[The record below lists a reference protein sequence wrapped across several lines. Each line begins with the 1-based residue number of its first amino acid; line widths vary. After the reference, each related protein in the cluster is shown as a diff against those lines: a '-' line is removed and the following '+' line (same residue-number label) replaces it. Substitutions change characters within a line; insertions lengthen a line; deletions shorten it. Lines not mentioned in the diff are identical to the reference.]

1 MSNNVN
7 EYSAWDFV
15 EKHFPD
21 YSRSQLICDANDL
34 QKLLDKEVNGYAET
48 LLEEDYN
55 GDLNNPQIEADYNT
69 LHEEIYR
76 LSIEEFLRK
85 EAEKDKGL
93 DISIIEILACEACGS
108 STESLIKK
116 KGGAGIYPRYIIF
129 NYLREKKT
137 LPHKLEEVAVRYGL
151 SRTTPYHALRRI
163 DELIQSN
170 DFLFNG
176 YVREFNNLIAKI

>member
-48 LLEEDYN
+48 LLEEDYD
-55 GDLNNPQIEADYNT
+55 GDLNNPQIETDYNT

-76 LSIEEFLRK
+76 LSIENFLRK
-85 EAEKDKGL
+85 EEEKNKGL
-93 DISIIEILACEACGS
+93 DISIIEKIACEACGS